1 MDFDKKEFYGIVAKA
16 KKQMQITIDQDCNV
30 ADTKPDVEKMI
41 QTRGI
46 VKIQETEMMVDRVRI
61 KGEFVFQGLYG
72 TNDTSAYLESL
83 EYSLPFEEYVH
94 IEGVLPSD
102 YVKVK
107 YTIDDIN
114 TILINSRKISIRV
127 LLTFSFQITE
137 EMKLAAA
144 EAIAGLVSEDQLCDE
159 FIMPE
164 AFDPR
169 VAEVVSEAVESHI
182 K

>member
-1 MDFDKKEFYGIVAKA
+1 
-16 KKQMQITIDQDCNV
+16 
-30 ADTKPDVEKMI
+30 
-41 QTRGI
+41 
-46 VKIQETEMMVDRVRI
+46 MMVDRVRI

-127 LLTFSFQITE
+127 LLTFLSDHGRNE
-137 EMKLAAA
+137 RKR
-144 EAIAGLVSEDQLCDE
+144 D
-159 FIMPE
+159 
-164 AFDPR
+164 
-169 VAEVVSEAVESHI
+169 H
-182 K
+182 